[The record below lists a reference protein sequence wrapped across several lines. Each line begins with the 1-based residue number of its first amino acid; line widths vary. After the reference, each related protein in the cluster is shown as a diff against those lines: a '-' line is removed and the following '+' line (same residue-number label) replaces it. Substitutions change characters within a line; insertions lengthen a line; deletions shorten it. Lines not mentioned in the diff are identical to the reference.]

1 MSQSN
6 IHQYVGLDVSLK
18 ETSICVVDESG
29 KVVWRGRTDST
40 PQAIAEA
47 IKKHARHVVRIGLE
61 SGQLSTWLFH
71 GLNERSLPVICID
84 ARHAKAALSLT
95 HNDAH
100 SATHTSSIHRP
111 FWAILLRRNKAIAPC
126 VRQAEPC
133 PHDSNRVRCDAGHVD
148 VCGGGISSQCRAVGE

>member
-1 MSQSN
+1 MERTMSQSN
-6 IHQYVGLDVSLK
+6 ILQYVGLDVSLK

-95 HNDAH
+95 RGAFANAAAH
-100 SATHTSSIHRP
+100 PRQRTATGPMPVAIWRSRRWPWRTRRRRPSLATSS
-111 FWAILLRRNKAIAPC
+111 AC
-126 VRQAEPC
+126 C
-133 PHDSNRVRCDAGHVD
+133 S
-148 VCGGGISSQCRAVGE
+148 